1 MAPESG
7 GKKKTFFFFNVT
19 LWGNIFSFFVHTVY
33 LVLLLIALVTTG
45 SLSEEVGQSESKSG
59 RVFMSRSRLCFQ
71 FAMARLQES
80 FKEAQI
86 HSTSLAKH
94 NHALLLHSH
103 TYDTVDIRLFFGVEQ
118 ILFFFFF
125 FFLKLYFLLEM
136 ATASLRFLRAS
147 HELEAGPCMVTVR
160 SGAL

>member
-1 MAPESG
+1 
-7 GKKKTFFFFNVT
+7 
-19 LWGNIFSFFVHTVY
+19 
-33 LVLLLIALVTTG
+33 
-45 SLSEEVGQSESKSG
+45 
-59 RVFMSRSRLCFQ
+59 MSRSRLCFP

-94 NHALLLHSH
+94 NHALSLHSH
-103 TYDTVDIRLFFGVEQ
+103 TYDTVDIRFFFWSGTDV
-118 ILFFFFF
+118 LFFF
-125 FFLKLYFLLEM
+125 KLYVLLEM

-160 SGAL
+160 SSAL